1 MNLLVFIWF
10 MFDSKEMT
18 LSIQFFSSNV
28 WLICRKNRIELE
40 AKMHLIVNLPI
51 QMCWIAISCFSQL
64 QIFWSTL
71 KQICMFIRDF
81 NIKVEFAS
89 KNSNWYILKMNLTR
103 RQYCSLIADSRDC
116 AILSGS
122 IFGRNLIKSRKIL
135 YVSPTE
141 RKTTRKW
148 WCLVWISLL
157 LTNTIQFVRICIQ
170 PDSLYPWNNA

>member
-1 MNLLVFIWF
+1 M
-10 MFDSKEMT
+10 
-18 LSIQFFSSNV
+18 
-28 WLICRKNRIELE
+28 LICRKNRIELE

-170 PDSLYPWNNA
+170 PDSLYPRNNA